1 MELKKRILVIFSIM
15 GFCAVS
21 HSQVGV
27 GTLSPANSAQLDI
40 TSANKGLLIPRISL
54 TGTTNQNPV
63 IGPVIN
69 SLLVY
74 NTATVNDVSPGFY
87 YWEIDKWVRIMA
99 QSDPEI
105 LTSLNYDVVNN
116 RLIYLD
122 EKGITNVLQLK
133 GQVGPEGPQGPIGL
147 TGATG
152 PQGPQG
158 PQGIPGNDGAA
169 GPQGPIGLTGEAGP
183 QGIPGN
189 DGVTGPQGP
198 IGLTGATGPQGPIG
212 LTGAIGPQGIP
223 GNDGAIG
230 PQGPQGL
237 PGKDGAIGPAG
248 EQGPIG
254 LMGPAGPQGIPGN
267 DGATGPQG
275 PIGLTGATGPQGP
288 IGLTGAIGPQGI
300 PGNDGAIGPQGPQG
314 IPGNDG
320 AIGPSGPQ
328 GPIGL
333 TGPPG
338 PQGIPGNDGAVGPTG
353 PQGGIGL
360 IINGTNTTVAGS
372 GTQLD
377 PYQINTP
384 FPATTVSNTSLNNTL
399 GTTVN
404 GVVSSGVPII
414 NTNETSLTGASLT
427 TTVNGVASTALD
439 LTPAITSA
447 TSVSNAS
454 TANTSTVTVNG
465 VVSSGAPIVNTNE
478 TSIIGTNLITSVN
491 NVASTPLDLTPL
503 LRFGTTNYLE
513 TINGNLLS
521 IVNGVPSIPTSV
533 LITAINGLNSTDGKV
548 GLGGTLNTSTVIS
561 TSAIN
566 TLAIAGLQ
574 TGGISDNILVVNS
587 SGVLRT
593 ISPTSIGAITSV
605 SNNSQDNNLSTTV
618 NGVTGANVNII
629 NTNSLDLVNGSQ
641 LISNVNGVLSQPV
654 PVLIKAVNGLTSDP
668 FQGGVVELGGPLEHQ
683 TEIMT
688 NGQPFMIS
696 GLPPGLPTDNII
708 VSDPGGML
716 RTVPRTTAFSTKSPM
731 IIEATTTS
739 PTKATSPEND
749 FIRYRD
755 LGNNEVEVDFLYSA
769 VTPTGANAGNGD
781 YLFTLPN
788 GYQFDSTEH
797 PIYTGSIYTGLFH
810 IPFAIRGVQSVVL
823 GGDTYFSSYGFIIP
837 YSATQFRI
845 GDFLPNNMAINDQYL
860 GLMSSRLTIGGRFT
874 FVRQ

>member
-40 TSANKGLLIPRISL
+40 TSANKGMLIPRISL

-63 IGPVIN
+63 TGSVIN

-74 NTATVNDVSPGFY
+74 NTATANDVNPGFY
-87 YWEIDKWVRIMA
+87 YWEVNKWVRIMA

-122 EKGITNVLQLK
+122 EKGITTVLQLK
-133 GQVGPEGPQGPIGL
+133 GQVGPEGPQGPTGL
-147 TGATG
+147 TGAT
-152 PQGPQG
+152 GPQG

-169 GPQGPIGLTGEAGP
+169 GPQGPIGLTGATGPQGLTGLTGAAGP

-189 DGVTGPQGP
+189 DGATGPQGP
-198 IGLTGATGPQGPIG
+198 IGSTGATGPQGPIG

-237 PGKDGAIGPAG
+237 PGNDGAIGPAG

-275 PIGLTGATGPQGP
+275 PIGLTGA
-288 IGLTGAIGPQGI
+288 IGPQGI

-314 IPGNDG
+314 LPGNDG
-320 AIGPSGPQ
+320 AIGPAGPQ

-333 TGPPG
+333 TGPAG
-338 PQGIPGNDGAVGPTG
+338 PQGIPGNDGAAGPIG

-372 GTQLD
+372 GTQVD

-465 VVSSGAPIVNTNE
+465 IVSSGAPIVNTNE

-618 NGVTGANVNII
+618 NGVTGADVNII
-629 NTNSLDLVNGSQ
+629 NSNSLDLVNGSQ
-641 LISNVNGVLSQPV
+641 LVSNVNGVPSQPV
-654 PVLIKAVNGLTSDP
+654 PILIKAVNGLTSDP
-668 FQGGVVELGGPLEHQ
+668 FQGGVVELGGPLDHQ

-708 VSDPGGML
+708 VTDPGGML
-716 RTVPRTTAFSTKSPM
+716 RTVPRTTAFSAKTPITIGATVAAPNK
-731 IIEATTTS
+731 ATTR
-739 PTKATSPEND
+739 EDD
-749 FIRYRD
+749 FIRYRE

-769 VTPTGANAGNGD
+769 IDPSGANTGSGN
-781 YLFTLPN
+781 YLFTLPA
-788 GYQFDSTEH
+788 GLTFDSNEN
-797 PIYTGSIYTGLFH
+797 PIYGGPVQYDQTYPEVRYFLRTGKLISGSVDGYGVAEGH
-810 IPFAIRGVQSVVL
+810 IV
-823 GGDTYFSSYGFIIP
+823 P
-837 YSATQFRI
+837 YSPTQFRI
-845 GDFLPNNMAINDQYL
+845 LITEATGAIGDGYLSLNNPYI
-860 GLMSSRLTIGGRFT
+860 TIGGRFV